1 MVWLP
6 SRAASFHS
14 VIMQEEEIVPTRN
27 KGDGLNERSIR
38 SQVEEA
44 GPSPTQYSNP
54 LKFSRCLP
62 LLELGPMASSYSS
75 FLIVISLS
83 QLLSSL

>member
-1 MVWLP
+1 
-6 SRAASFHS
+6 
-14 VIMQEEEIVPTRN
+14 MQEEEVVPTRN

-54 LKFSRCLP
+54 L
-62 LLELGPMASSYSS
+62 SSANA
-75 FLIVISLS
+75 FPC
-83 QLLSSL
+83 